1 MSEDKNFFVQQWQ
14 NKAEGVFLPAEIKLE
29 RLLQNLREEERVAHW
44 LAWEKRLLREKR
56 QPVSL
61 SVPRLRFESGERQ
74 PAYPAAVVRARPD
87 ETLCSLW
94 ERGLFMLGPHL
105 FEHQGLNVRWVTPEL
120 LHFSPQ
126 DAPDSFSDGSI
137 QLMEHAVLRDILN
150 HPQQVEQD
158 AVFLTDERETGCP
171 VQAYSFVRA
180 TWPSFDEPE
189 EPRQDEIRNRSAAK
203 ISALNR
209 AFKNLVGYGLGHT
222 RFYVLPDFPEQDALL
237 VVAVK
242 DKPLLNF
249 G

>member
-56 QPVSL
+56 QPVPL
-61 SVPRLRFESGERQ
+61 SVPRVRFEFGERQ
-74 PAYPAAVVRARPD
+74 PTHPAAVVRARPD
-87 ETLCSLW
+87 ETLCGLW

-105 FEHQGLNVRWVTPEL
+105 FEHQGLKVRWVTAEL

-126 DAPDSFSDGSI
+126 DVPDSFSEESA

-150 HPQQVEQD
+150 NPRQVEQD
-158 AVFLTDERETGCP
+158 AVFLTDEQETGCS

-180 TWPSFDEPE
+180 ARPPFDEPA
-189 EPRQDEIRNRSAAK
+189 EPRQDEIRNRSAVK

-209 AFKNLVGYGLGHT
+209 AFKNLVGYGLGDT
-222 RFYVLPDFPEQDALL
+222 RFYVLSDLPEPDALV

-242 DKPLLNF
+242 DNPQLNIK
-249 G
+249 